1 MKSIVA
7 VKGLRYES
15 NLSLLRINAFS
26 EQLTRSREDTSYMLV
41 LLKLSVMIERSVEY
55 G

>member
-1 MKSIVA
+1 MKSIVT
-7 VKGLRYES
+7 VKGLRGKS
-15 NLSLLRINAFS
+15 NQSLLRINAFT
-26 EQLTRSREDTSYMLV
+26 EQLTRSRQDTSYILV